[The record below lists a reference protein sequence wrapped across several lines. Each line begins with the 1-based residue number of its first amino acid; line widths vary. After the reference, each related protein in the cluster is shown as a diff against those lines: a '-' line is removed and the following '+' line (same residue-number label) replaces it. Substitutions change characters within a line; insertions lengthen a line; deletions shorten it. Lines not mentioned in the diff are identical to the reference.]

1 MRGSNT
7 FSSSVFG
14 DPTLFDGKERQQ
26 NTFKSRIFGTPIV
39 ENAGR
44 QRLGG
49 QCSGTASLFGDDRV
63 NYAQSSQNMSVR
75 AYANTT
81 AEPTYSNNAP
91 QNTAAMSKAR
101 ELYGESVDKF
111 GVNMNKRDG
120 ALMSAGADWKNTQVD
135 SSNMASPMKK
145 KNMESGNDRKDRKY
159 GELSSDVFGTG
170 EHKDFD
176 RNAPKNQF
184 GSDANWSA

>member
-1 MRGSNT
+1 
-7 FSSSVFG
+7 
-14 DPTLFDGKERQQ
+14 
-26 NTFKSRIFGTPIV
+26 
-39 ENAGR
+39 
-44 QRLGG
+44 
-49 QCSGTASLFGDDRV
+49 
-63 NYAQSSQNMSVR
+63 
-75 AYANTT
+75 
-81 AEPTYSNNAP
+81 
-91 QNTAAMSKAR
+91 MSKAR

>member
-1 MRGSNT
+1 
-7 FSSSVFG
+7 
-14 DPTLFDGKERQQ
+14 
-26 NTFKSRIFGTPIV
+26 
-39 ENAGR
+39 
-44 QRLGG
+44 
-49 QCSGTASLFGDDRV
+49 
-63 NYAQSSQNMSVR
+63 
-75 AYANTT
+75 
-81 AEPTYSNNAP
+81 
-91 QNTAAMSKAR
+91 MSKAR

-111 GVNMNKRDG
+111 GVNMNKKDG

-184 GSDANWSA
+184 GSDANWSAQGGYKKPVNVGSTKVDTYQQRQNQLAS